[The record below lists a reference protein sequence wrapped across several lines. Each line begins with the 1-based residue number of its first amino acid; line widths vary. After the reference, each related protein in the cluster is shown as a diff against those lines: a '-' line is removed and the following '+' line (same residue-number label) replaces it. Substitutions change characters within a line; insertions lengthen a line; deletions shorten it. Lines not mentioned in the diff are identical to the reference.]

1 VEGKEAESLKHK
13 IICFNQTWKLA
24 QKRYGEQS
32 PLTLS
37 LRDQKACL
45 QAEFLRADFGGYLV
59 IDNDTASTEALYSLR
74 IQASNYDLNNEN
86 TFQHDA
92 AHMPV
97 RIAKKLFTVQELV
110 KLVRD

>member
-1 VEGKEAESLKHK
+1 MDNKEVESLVNK
-13 IICFNQTWKLA
+13 IVAFNHAWKLA
-24 QKRYGEQS
+24 QKRYGEES

-59 IDNDTASTEALYSLR
+59 IDDDTPSSEALYSVR
-74 IQASNYDLNNEN
+74 IQSTASSQHNDN

-97 RIAKKLFTVQELV
+97 RIAKKLFTDQELI